1 MNRIY
6 LDHNAT
12 APLRPAARRA
22 FDEALDLGLGNASSV
37 HESGR
42 AARGLIDEARERI
55 AAALEVHEEE
65 LTFTSGG
72 TEALN
77 LAITGALRA
86 APAKSSLVSCKTEH
100 AAVLGACKQAAE
112 EGAHLTLL
120 EVDGAGRLDLGQEQA
135 ALTEARLVAV
145 ASANGETG
153 TLQDL
158 VALRAAMG
166 DAHKS
171 GLLCVDGVQSLGREP
186 LSWLR
191 ECADL
196 AVFSAHKVGGPQGV
210 GVLWMKRG
218 VSLQPVAH
226 GGGQEGGLRPGT
238 ENVAPIHGAGVA
250 IELAAQEQPDVA
262 PHLRALTALLWQRL
276 NAEIPAARL
285 NGPPVDDPGRLPN
298 TLNVSLPGIES
309 RILVA
314 QLDLLGLAVSAG
326 SACASGSLEPSHV
339 LLSMGLEEEQARAGL
354 RISLG
359 PTTTEKDIHGA
370 VDILRKTAGWPRARG

>member
-42 AARGLIDEARERI
+42 AARGLIDSARERI

-120 EVDGAGRLDLGQEQA
+120 KVDGAGRLDLGQEQA

-166 DAHKS
+166 DDHKS

-186 LSWLR
+186 LNRLR

-238 ENVAPIHGAGVA
+238 ENVAAIHGAGVA

-276 NAEIPAARL
+276 NAEIPEARL

-339 LLSMGLEEEQARAGL
+339 LLSMGLEEEQARAGV

-370 VDILRKTAGWPRARG
+370 VDILRKTAG